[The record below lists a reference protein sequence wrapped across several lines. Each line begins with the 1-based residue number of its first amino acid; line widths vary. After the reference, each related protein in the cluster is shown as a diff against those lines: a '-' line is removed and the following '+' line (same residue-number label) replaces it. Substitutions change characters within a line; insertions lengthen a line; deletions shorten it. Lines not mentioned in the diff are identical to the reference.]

1 MNDETQDQLSELA
14 PAEINED
21 TVIPQ
26 TVMSGG
32 EAQALRSARIT
43 AKNMRQK
50 TREYLEAQPKV
61 SVFIPDT
68 ADEYVAINGYA
79 YLLKRGEQVD
89 VPKPIAELLHNKW
102 RALNRSNRENIV
114 RNHGTV

>member
-1 MNDETQDQLSELA
+1 MAPKDQLSELSLEIDEDEVA
-14 PAEINED
+14 PA
-21 TVIPQ
+21 TVS
-26 TVMSGG
+26 V
-32 EAQALRSARIT
+32 AQMGDRQAQ
-43 AKNMRQK
+43 KNQRQLTK
-50 TREYLEAQPKV
+50 EYLDKQPKV

-68 ADEYVAINGYA
+68 QDEYVAINGYA

-102 RALNRSNRENIV
+102 RALNKSNKSNIE